1 MQSSSQQPLDL
12 IIANGR
18 YFDGSG
24 GPSQRRHVGVS
35 GGRVVAVSQ
44 EPLTP
49 GPNTQVV
56 DATGQWVMPGFVDI
70 HTHYDAELLAAP
82 GLSESVRHGVT
93 TVMIGSCSLGTVY
106 SSPQDSADMF
116 SRVEALPHDI
126 VLSLLEENQTWST
139 PAEYIAALEN
149 QALGPNVAS
158 LLGHSDI
165 RAAVMGLGRSTDENV
180 VPTESEFNQMEQML
194 SAALDAGFVG
204 ISEQRNPWDRLA
216 GDRYRSRTLP
226 STYAKW
232 KEYRR
237 LHKII
242 RRRRKVV
249 QSIPNLTQPLDIVPY
264 LLSSMRWGKGRELKV
279 SFLTAADP
287 KSNPYTSKVFHPLA
301 RLANV
306 VGKGNFRWQ
315 HVPSPFKVYA
325 DGVDLVVFEEFGAGA
340 AALHLKDHGERYAL
354 IGSAEYRKRFREDLE
369 NKWSPRVWN
378 RRLDEVHIV
387 DAPDPSVIGKT
398 VAEVAATRTTDPIDT
413 FLDLL
418 IEHGQDLRWWSVI
431 SNDRPDVHDKLSSLP
446 DIQIGFADSGA
457 HLRNMAFYN
466 FALYFLYRAHSRG
479 FMTMERAVHRV
490 TGELADWF
498 DLDAGHIRV
507 GDRADIVVVNPSGLT
522 DAVTEHHES
531 TVEEYGGLSR
541 VVNRNPDAVSA
552 VFIAGNCVVVD
563 GAPTP
568 TLGERRTGRFLRA
581 GEHRGQV
588 DPETQTVDPGSRT
601 DAGILAG

>member
-1 MQSSSQQPLDL
+1 MQPQSEFDL

-18 YFDGSG
+18 YFDGTG
-24 GPSQRRHVGVS
+24 GPSLRRHIGVKD
-35 GGRVVAVSQ
+35 GRVAAVSAD
-44 EPLTP
+44 PLTASP
-49 GPNTQVV
+49 STQII
-56 DATGQWVMPGFVDI
+56 DAAGQWVMPGFVDI

-106 SSPQDSADMF
+106 SSPEDAADMF
-116 SRVEALPHDI
+116 SRVEALPRDI
-126 VLSLLEENQTWST
+126 VLSLLETNKSWET
-139 PAEYIAALEN
+139 PEEYIKALESN
-149 QALGPNVAS
+149 PIGPNVAS

-165 RAAVMGLGRSTDENV
+165 RAAVMGLGRSTEADVE
-180 VPTESEFNQMEQML
+180 PTESEYKQMEAML
-194 SAALDAGFVG
+194 EEALDAGFVG
-204 ISEQRNPWDRLA
+204 ISEQRNPWDRLD

-237 LHKII
+237 LHKIV

-249 QSIPNLTQPLDIVPY
+249 QSIPNLTQPFDIVPY
-264 LLSSMRWGKGRELKV
+264 LLSSIRWGKGRELKV

-287 KSNPYTSKVFHPLA
+287 KSNRFTSKVFHPLA
-301 RLANV
+301 RFANV
-306 VGKGNFRWQ
+306 LGQGNFRWQ

-340 AALHLKDHGERYAL
+340 EALHLQDYGERYEL
-354 IGSAEYRKRFREDLE
+354 IGSAEYRKRFRDDLE

-387 DAPDPSVIGKT
+387 DAPDPSIIGKT
-398 VAEVAATRTTDPIDT
+398 VVEVAATRTTDPIST

-418 IEHGQDLRWWSVI
+418 IEHGQKLRWWSVI
-431 SNDRPDVHDKLSSLP
+431 SNDRPAVHDKLSSLP
-446 DIQIGFADSGA
+446 DVQIGFADSGA

-466 FALYFLYRAHSRG
+466 FGLYFLYRVHTRG

-498 DLDAGHIRV
+498 GLDAGHIRV
-507 GDRADIVVVNPSGLT
+507 GDRADIVVVNPGGLNET
-522 DAVTEHHES
+522 VTQHHEAP
-531 TVEEYGGLSR
+531 VQEYGDLQR
-541 VVNRNPDAVSA
+541 VVNRNPDAVTA
-552 VFIAGNCVVVD
+552 VFIAGNQVIA
-563 GAPTP
+563 GGEPTQI
-568 TLGERRTGRFLRA
+568 LGRQRTGRFLRA
-581 GEHRGQV
+581 GEFPGQV
-588 DPETQTVDPGSRT
+588 DPETQHHSHEDFLVG
-601 DAGILAG
+601 